1 MNPPQSFPQPVDVES
16 LLKKAKTTT
25 SQPNL
30 DREIAVLQELTKE
43 YEALTMKIAEMQ
55 EKALHKGKSPSEVE
69 GLIQDHLQRSEKVDP
84 EESLL
89 QIMAAQINSL
99 KAAVWA
105 VHDALQV
112 PVEQITDG
120 YCKAENVVNVS
131 VWERNAPGGLSL
143 GSLFTQHW
151 HPDQWYFSDS
161 DPATDGDGTNK
172 KIRQRALGDC
182 GEEGAREECNVL
194 LQQQCSAH
202 YDKFFDHLAPEKWA
216 TQQKSSQGCCSTC
229 VVGMVGQ
236 QGGSEKQCKNGLS
249 CVSEKNVP
257 GDGGFCVGQGSFVS
271 SMRRT
276 LENTVALPG

>member
-120 YCKAENVVNVS
+120 YCKAENVVHVS
-131 VWERNAPGGLSL
+131 VWKRNAPGDKLSL
-143 GSLFTQHW
+143 GSLFTKHW
-151 HPDQWYFSDS
+151 HPDQWYFADYSE
-161 DPATDGDGTNK
+161 GGG
-172 KIRQRALGDC
+172 IRRRDRCGNSE
-182 GEEGAREECNVL
+182 GEEDLQCSVL

-202 YDKFFDHLAPEKWA
+202 YDTFFDHSGPLAEWA
-216 TQQKSSQGCCSTC
+216 EQQKPLQGCCSTC
-229 VVGMVGQ
+229 VVGIVGQ